1 MEKLSEREKEW
12 LNYIMEKEFLGREI
26 LIEQLNNIQVIKES
40 GFDFL
45 SIKMFA
51 SQVNKLFPLDIRVPV
66 EMICYQKTTAPV
78 VFLLHIIEGIVNE
91 LEIITADA
99 SFLDVEKIELMNR
112 EYMIDSK
119 LIP

>member
-12 LNYIMEKEFLGREI
+12 LNHIMEKDFLGREI

-51 SQVNKLFPLDIRVPV
+51 LQVNKLFPFDIRVPI
-66 EMICYQKTTAPV
+66 EMICYQKTTAPI
-78 VFLLHIIEGIVNE
+78 VFLLHIIEGKLNE

>member
-1 MEKLSEREKEW
+1 MLSKD
-12 LNYIMEKEFLGREI
+12 N
-26 LIEQLNNIQVIKES
+26 S
-40 GFDFL
+40 T
-45 SIKMFA
+45 S
-51 SQVNKLFPLDIRVPV
+51 
-66 EMICYQKTTAPV
+66 C
-78 VFLLHIIEGIVNE
+78 FLLHIIEGIVNE

>member
-12 LNYIMEKEFLGREI
+12 LDIMMEKDFLGREI
-26 LIEQLNNIQVIKES
+26 LIEQLKYIEVIKES

-51 SQVNKLFPLDIRVPV
+51 SQVNKLFPYDIRVPV
-66 EMICYQKTTAPV
+66 EMICYQKKSAPI
-78 VFLLHIIEGIVNE
+78 VFLLHILEGKVNE
-91 LEIITADA
+91 LEIVTAD
-99 SFLDVEKIELMNR
+99 SSYLDVQKIELMNR
-112 EYMIDSK
+112 EYMLDSK